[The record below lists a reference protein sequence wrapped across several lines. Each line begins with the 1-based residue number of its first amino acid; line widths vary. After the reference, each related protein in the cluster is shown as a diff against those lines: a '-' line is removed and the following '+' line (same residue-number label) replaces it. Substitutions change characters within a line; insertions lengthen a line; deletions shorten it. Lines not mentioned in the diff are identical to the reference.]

1 MARND
6 GIDRTMARNRDLI
19 ADDIESTQAHN
30 EREKEKYSSRTGTA
44 EKAARNHIGQI
55 IVLTRKSHKKSV
67 GSVPNDQRIIG
78 TLPSGKHT
86 HFPGSR
92 AEEKSQN

>member
-30 EREKEKYSSRTGTA
+30 EREKENG
-44 EKAARNHIGQI
+44 EN
-55 IVLTRKSHKKSV
+55 VFLW
-67 GSVPNDQRIIG
+67 N
-78 TLPSGKHT
+78 
-86 HFPGSR
+86 
-92 AEEKSQN
+92 